1 MATSLAI
8 AQLHRSSE
16 YHCYMDD
23 IQKLQ
28 ALIDDKFDGN
38 QAAFARAVE
47 RQPAQISQYLKGRR
61 TIGTAF
67 KVTVERQLGI
77 PGYFLVRK
85 QMLPQPENLPDDP
98 DDMLDNMRLSIIDQL
113 ESEQRQFEEQTTRIP
128 EYGTGGRMG
137 PTGVLLR
144 DQPGEI
150 RGWDVTREWLRKNVP
165 NCTSPANLAI
175 VTGFGDSMRPLYNP
189 GDPLLVDIGVTKV
202 AFDAI
207 YFFRVGEEG
216 FIKRLQ
222 RIPGNGLLAI
232 SENSS
237 YRDWTITPEMDF
249 EVFGRVIKVWK
260 GDDF

>member
-1 MATSLAI
+1 MVGHVIDRLKAAAQRESLSVVDV
-8 AQLHRSSE
+8 R
-16 YHCYMDD
+16 
-23 IQKLQ
+23 KLLGGSYQ
-28 ALIDDKFDGN
+28 AAKKVFDGGGIKFETAER
-38 QAAFARAVE
+38 AAQVLNCDPHWLMTGKHSATMQRAN
-47 RQPAQISQYLKGRR
+47 L
-61 TIGTAF
+61 
-67 KVTVERQLGI
+67 
-77 PGYFLVRK
+77 
-85 QMLPQPENLPDDP
+85 LPRYELPDDKQSVP
-98 DDMLDNMRLSIIDQL
+98 LDDVHLAIIERLENDEI
-113 ESEQRQFEEQTTRIP
+113 EEGQTVTRIP

-137 PTGVLLR
+137 ASGVLLR

-165 NCTSPANLAI
+165 NCTAPGNLAI

-189 GDPLLVDIGVTKV
+189 GDPLLVDTGVRGV

-237 YRDWTITPEMDF
+237 YRDWTITPEMEF
-249 EVFGRVIKVWK
+249 EVFGRVIKVWR